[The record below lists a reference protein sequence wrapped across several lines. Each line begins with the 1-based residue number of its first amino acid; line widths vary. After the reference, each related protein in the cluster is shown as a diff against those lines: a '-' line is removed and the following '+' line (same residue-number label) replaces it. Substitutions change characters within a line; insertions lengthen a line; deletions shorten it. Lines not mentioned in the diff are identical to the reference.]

1 MRIRSCDIGAINAST
16 DACTEFF
23 SGETE
28 DYLIQLLD
36 FSSVKEISIADHFM
50 IYPNPGSDM
59 INIEPRNNNVTPFN
73 VEVYDAMGK
82 LVISEFIQTESRFKK
97 ELNIS
102 NLITGIYF
110 LKINSSNGASI
121 KKFNKL

>member
-1 MRIRSCDIGAINAST
+1 
-16 DACTEFF
+16 
-23 SGETE
+23 
-28 DYLIQLLD
+28 
-36 FSSVKEISIADHFM
+36 M
-50 IYPNPGSDM
+50 IYPNPGSDI